1 MLQHVGDCSLL
12 SAVIKPAAKSGMHA
26 ESLQSCPTLCDP
38 MDCGPRGSSLH
49 GLLQARILERVT
61 IASCRDS
68 SWTRDQTWVFCIGRQ
83 FFTTEPPRNPA
94 KRWWVGITALQ
105 SGRVIQAFLPYAS
118 CCVFAARWPASSSAR
133 HLSDLH
139 AASQVGAGSPT
150 IEVTWQEVQLQTEI
164 TFGKAC
170 DYLVQVNRS
179 Y

>member
-1 MLQHVGDCSLL
+1 MKALCTFLPQDGDFGGSAIPLL
-12 SAVIKPAAKSGMHA
+12 IPGQGIKIGKNG
-26 ESLQSCPTLCDP
+26 T
-38 MDCGPRGSSLH
+38 GSSLH

-118 CCVFAARWPASSSAR
+118 CCVFAARWPASSSAG